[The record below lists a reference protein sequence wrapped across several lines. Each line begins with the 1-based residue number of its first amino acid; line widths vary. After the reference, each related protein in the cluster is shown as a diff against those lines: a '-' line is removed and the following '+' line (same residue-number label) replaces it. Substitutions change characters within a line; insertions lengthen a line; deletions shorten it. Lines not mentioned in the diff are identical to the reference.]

1 MKRMLLALVLSVA
14 GLGVFAGTSQAQYG
28 SGYNPG
34 CYGGYGYQSYSYGG
48 YGYGGYGYS
57 NYGYRNYGYARP
69 VIEHY
74 NPGGYV
80 PRGYNG
86 GYPGNFH
93 NFSGPY
99 SANRYR

>member
-1 MKRMLLALVLSVA
+1 MKRMLLATFLTVFCL
-14 GLGVFAGTSQAQYG
+14 GLFAETSQAQWG
-28 SGYNPG
+28 NN
-34 CYGGYGYQSYSYGG
+34 GYGFGKSNRSGGSYNYGG
-48 YGYGGYGYS
+48 YGYGYQ
-57 NYGYRNYGYARP
+57 RP

-99 SANRYR
+99 SSNRYR